1 MIERFACP
9 SSQPLAP
16 RIVSSALSTAGS
28 ATRTPAAKRSE
39 PLTACQKPDASI
51 IILFIVKQPHPR
63 PVRRG
68 QLFAINDT
76 YDGSEEI
83 DNVGAFR
90 IFRPVQADGL
100 ALHDGNC
107 FCNFPYKTLAGHVPR
122 HSNLPFTVYNTLKT
136 AQIATPAR
144 NYSLYHFMKR
154 QNAEFIPVSSH
165 KFCRLSHNLT

>member
-16 RIVSSALSTAGS
+16 KIITPALRTAGS
-28 ATRTPAAKRSE
+28 ATRTPSAKGSE

-51 IILFIVKQPHPR
+51 IIFFIVKQPHPR

-83 DNVGAFR
+83 DDVGSFR
-90 IFRPVQADGL
+90 IFRPVQADRL

-122 HSNLPFTVYNTLKT
+122 HSNLPFTVYNTQK
-136 AQIATPAR
+136 IAHIASPAL
-144 NYSLYHFMKR
+144 NYSLYHFINR
-154 QNAEFIPVSSH
+154 QNAEFIHGSFH
-165 KFCRLSHNLT
+165 KSCRLSHNLT